1 MTDPYNTATAQTRT
15 TEPDTPP
22 AAPRPALRTPRRA
35 AASDARSERAA
46 LLPVLNLVALLV
58 SLGVMGSRGAM
69 SFGAFVF
76 GCGPLLLAMVASLW
90 VRSSTFV
97 TVVRWLNAVGA
108 AIVLLRL
115 MRYASLGI
123 FHVGMLVVFG
133 LAVLVPV
140 LNALYLRGESA
151 K

>member
-1 MTDPYNTATAQTRT
+1 MTDPYNTATTQRRA
-15 TEPDTPP
+15 TEADVLP
-22 AAPRPALRTPRRA
+22 AAPRPASGTPRRVA
-35 AASDARSERAA
+35 PTNARSERAA
-46 LLPVLNLVALLV
+46 LLPVLNLLALLV

-90 VRSSTFV
+90 VRNSTFV

-108 AIVLLRL
+108 AMVLLRL

-123 FHVGMLVVFG
+123 FNVGMLVVFG

-140 LNALYLRGESA
+140 LNALYLRVESA
-151 K
+151 E